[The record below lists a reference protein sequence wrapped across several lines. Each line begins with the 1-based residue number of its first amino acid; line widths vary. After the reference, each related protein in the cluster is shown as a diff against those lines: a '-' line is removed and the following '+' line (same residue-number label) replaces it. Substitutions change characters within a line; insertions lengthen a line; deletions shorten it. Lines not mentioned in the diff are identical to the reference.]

1 VRGMLYSLT
10 IDRLGKWIVA
20 LLVIS
25 ALTVV
30 FSSGNVANKITTL
43 DRSWSDNE
51 HEIIQKQSYLSA
63 LRGSIGYGGMIH
75 FFKNYLLRHD
85 SKYLL
90 ATHRSILET
99 KILINAYR
107 LLRISEDESIALDNI
122 EKVIEDYSAA
132 IHRAEILVNSSTNT
146 NQTDKQ
152 VAVDDEPAISAMLHL
167 GDAIFRSRQATT
179 NIFSDKISR
188 IAVTIYYSAFAIDLI
203 FIGLIVILIWFLRFR
218 LTKPLS
224 RLVTAID
231 EIDPKAP
238 GSDRLLSIG
247 GKGDELSMVANA
259 INRFL
264 DSSEIHLTERR
275 NAESFLEIAKVEAE
289 RANQAKSEFL
299 SSMSHELRTPMNAI
313 LGFSQL
319 LDNDPEQP
327 LSEDQQDSLTH
338 IRNSGRHLLE
348 LINEVLDLS
357 KIEAGKMELSIE
369 EVSLSAIIDEGL
381 QSVLTKAEERG
392 IDISVV
398 DTVGQAPMVRAD
410 HLRLLQVLI
419 NLLSN
424 AVKYNRENG
433 KVTIGVEET
442 AGDMLRIAV
451 SDTGEGIPE
460 NKQSELFKPFSRL
473 DAESSGIEGTGIG
486 LVICKDLIER
496 MDGFVGMESE
506 IGKGSTFWFELPVAK
521 NDLEAPSGEIGKPET
536 LEEVSPPGVTGTLLY
551 VEDNPAN
558 LLLMEKIISR
568 IEGLSLISAPSGE
581 LGIELAK
588 NSKPDLI
595 ILDVNLPG
603 MSGIEVLQQLRKYD
617 DTSHTPIFALSAA
630 ATETDIEKGMD
641 AGFDKYLTKPLVIS
655 EIVDAICEALP
666 STR

>member
-1 VRGMLYSLT
+1 LT
-10 IDRLGKWIVA
+10 NAELDADAIQGDGETTISAADNRAHFTKILVSAIVA
-20 LLVIS
+20 ATFFIFDFSVQLGVAGGVPYVALV
-25 ALTVV
+25 AM
-30 FSSGNVANKITTL
+30 
-43 DRSWSDNE
+43 
-51 HEIIQKQSYLSA
+51 
-63 LRGSIGYGGMIH
+63 GMW
-75 FFKNYLLRHD
+75 FGKVRD
-85 SKYLL
+85 VYLL
-90 ATHRSILET
+90 AITGTVLTVLGFIVSPGGGILWIVLTNRGLALLAIWVTAATIASRLKTEKTLKENESKFHTFYDVVPDMFTIVNLDTGAFVEVNDGFCRETGYSRSE
-99 KILINAYR
+99 
-107 LLRISEDESIALDNI
+107 
-122 EKVIEDYSAA
+122 VIGRTSADFNMYENPSD
-132 IHRAEILVNSSTNT
+132 RAEIFSNLKMNGGTSRFPNSIRRKDGSVFTGIASTSVI
-146 NQTDKQ
+146 QIGGQSHVLASVKDVSDIQ
-152 VAVDDEPAISAMLHL
+152 
-167 GDAIFRSRQATT
+167 RSRQE
-179 NIFSDKISR
+179 
-188 IAVTIYYSAFAIDLI
+188 AVA
-203 FIGLIVILIWFLRFR
+203 
-218 LTKPLS
+218 
-224 RLVTAID
+224 
-231 EIDPKAP
+231 
-238 GSDRLLSIG
+238 
-247 GKGDELSMVANA
+247 
-259 INRFL
+259 
-264 DSSEIHLTERR
+264 
-275 NAESFLEIAKVEAE
+275 
-289 RANQAKSEFL
+289 ANQAKSEFL

>member
-1 VRGMLYSLT
+1 
-10 IDRLGKWIVA
+10 
-20 LLVIS
+20 
-25 ALTVV
+25 
-30 FSSGNVANKITTL
+30 
-43 DRSWSDNE
+43 
-51 HEIIQKQSYLSA
+51 
-63 LRGSIGYGGMIH
+63 
-75 FFKNYLLRHD
+75 
-85 SKYLL
+85 
-90 ATHRSILET
+90 
-99 KILINAYR
+99 

>member
-655 EIVDAICEALP
+655 EIVTAIEASL
-666 STR
+666 

>member
-1 VRGMLYSLT
+1 MLASVK
-10 IDRLGKWIVA
+10 DV
-20 LLVIS
+20 
-25 ALTVV
+25 
-30 FSSGNVANKITTL
+30 
-43 DRSWSDNE
+43 SD
-51 HEIIQKQSYLSA
+51 IQ
-63 LRGSIGYGGMIH
+63 
-75 FFKNYLLRHD
+75 
-85 SKYLL
+85 
-90 ATHRSILET
+90 
-99 KILINAYR
+99 
-107 LLRISEDESIALDNI
+107 
-122 EKVIEDYSAA
+122 
-132 IHRAEILVNSSTNT
+132 
-146 NQTDKQ
+146 
-152 VAVDDEPAISAMLHL
+152 
-167 GDAIFRSRQATT
+167 RSRQE
-179 NIFSDKISR
+179 
-188 IAVTIYYSAFAIDLI
+188 AVA
-203 FIGLIVILIWFLRFR
+203 
-218 LTKPLS
+218 
-224 RLVTAID
+224 
-231 EIDPKAP
+231 
-238 GSDRLLSIG
+238 
-247 GKGDELSMVANA
+247 
-259 INRFL
+259 
-264 DSSEIHLTERR
+264 
-275 NAESFLEIAKVEAE
+275 
-289 RANQAKSEFL
+289 ANQAKSEFL

-655 EIVDAICEALP
+655 EIVTAIEASL
-666 STR
+666 

>member
-1 VRGMLYSLT
+1 MLYSLT

>member
-1 VRGMLYSLT
+1 MLYSLT

-473 DAESSGIEGTGIG
+473 GAENSTIEGTGIG

-655 EIVDAICEALP
+655 EIVTAIEASL
-666 STR
+666 

>member
-1 VRGMLYSLT
+1 MRGMLYSLT

-473 DAESSGIEGTGIG
+473 GAENSTIEGTGIG

>member
-473 DAESSGIEGTGIG
+473 GAENSTIEGTGIG

-655 EIVDAICEALP
+655 EIVTAIEASL
-666 STR
+666 

>member
-1 VRGMLYSLT
+1 MLYSLT

-313 LGFSQL
+313 LGF
-319 LDNDPEQP
+319 
-327 LSEDQQDSLTH
+327 
-338 IRNSGRHLLE
+338 
-348 LINEVLDLS
+348 
-357 KIEAGKMELSIE
+357 
-369 EVSLSAIIDEGL
+369 
-381 QSVLTKAEERG
+381 
-392 IDISVV
+392 
-398 DTVGQAPMVRAD
+398 
-410 HLRLLQVLI
+410 
-419 NLLSN
+419 
-424 AVKYNRENG
+424 
-433 KVTIGVEET
+433 
-442 AGDMLRIAV
+442 
-451 SDTGEGIPE
+451 
-460 NKQSELFKPFSRL
+460 
-473 DAESSGIEGTGIG
+473 
-486 LVICKDLIER
+486 
-496 MDGFVGMESE
+496 
-506 IGKGSTFWFELPVAK
+506 
-521 NDLEAPSGEIGKPET
+521 
-536 LEEVSPPGVTGTLLY
+536 
-551 VEDNPAN
+551 
-558 LLLMEKIISR
+558 
-568 IEGLSLISAPSGE
+568 
-581 LGIELAK
+581 
-588 NSKPDLI
+588 
-595 ILDVNLPG
+595 
-603 MSGIEVLQQLRKYD
+603 
-617 DTSHTPIFALSAA
+617 
-630 ATETDIEKGMD
+630 
-641 AGFDKYLTKPLVIS
+641 
-655 EIVDAICEALP
+655 
-666 STR
+666 

>member
-1 VRGMLYSLT
+1 MRGMLYSLT

-655 EIVDAICEALP
+655 ELVDAICEALP

>member
-1 VRGMLYSLT
+1 MLYSLT

-655 EIVDAICEALP
+655 EIVTAIEASL
-666 STR
+666 

>member
-1 VRGMLYSLT
+1 MRGMLYSLT

>member
-1 VRGMLYSLT
+1 MLYSLT

-521 NDLEAPSGEIGKPET
+521 NDLEAPTGEIGKPET

-655 EIVDAICEALP
+655 EIVTAIEASL
-666 STR
+666 

>member
-1 VRGMLYSLT
+1 MRGMLYSLT

-473 DAESSGIEGTGIG
+473 GAENSTIEGTGIG

-655 EIVDAICEALP
+655 EIVTAIEASL
-666 STR
+666 